1 MAHTKRIAAGL
12 GKKPVWAVTPSP
24 GHHSKRKCITLLS
37 LVRDKL
43 KYADT
48 SREAK
53 TIINDS
59 RILIDGKPRKDYK
72 YGVGIMDIIS
82 IPKANK
88 NFRVVPGK
96 KGMNLKEIPD
106 TQANFKLCKILNKS
120 VVNGGKIQLN
130 LHDGTNII
138 VPEDSEKTYETSD
151 TVIIDLKDRK
161 ITGSIE
167 FNIGNTG
174 LVVSGRHAGE
184 IGKIEEIVK
193 GTAARK
199 SLTVIGDLQTLT
211 DYVFVIGENEPMI
224 SL

>member
-1 MAHTKRIAAGL
+1 MAHTKRIAARL

-24 GHHSKRKCITLLS
+24 GPHSKRKCITLLS
-37 LVRDKL
+37 LLRDRL

-53 TIINDS
+53 KIINDGM
-59 RILIDGKPRKDYK
+59 ILVDGKLRKDYI
-72 YGVGIMDIIS
+72 YGVGIMDVIS

-96 KGMNLKEIPD
+96 KGVDLKEIPD
-106 TQANFKLCKILNKS
+106 TQANFKLCKILDKS
-120 VVNGGKIQLN
+120 VVKGGKVQLN

-138 VPEDSEKTYETSD
+138 VPEDSEKTYETGD

-161 ITGSIE
+161 ITNSIE

-184 IGKIEEIVK
+184 IGKVEEIVK

-199 SLTVIGDLQTLT
+199 SLAVIGDLRTLT
-211 DYVFVIGENEPMI
+211 DYVFIIGEGEPMI
-224 SL
+224 SV